1 MMKHVDQITYTLYSK
16 ENESKIRNR
25 SRGLSFKMSPKGTK
39 KFFKPNQTRIES
51 VTLTLERHFLWEP
64 PTQIDIIGP
73 TSLHLSFPA
82 CISTPPHGEQ

>member
-1 MMKHVDQITYTLYSK
+1 MKHVDQITDALYSK
-16 ENESKIRNR
+16 ENESKISNR

-51 VTLTLERHFLWEP
+51 ATLTLQRNFWWEP
-64 PTQIDIIGP
+64 PNQIDMMGP
-73 TSLHLSFPA
+73 ASLHLSFPA